1 MAYEKGDI
9 VFNEHGQ
16 RFVYVAESDGDH
28 IVRPTVETDEEEQW
42 EGNPVTL
49 RKIFASAPRDVYDK
63 TIQSLDTKVSE
74 LQEQRRALEE
84 ELRKSKQDETERKK
98 RIMTNAA
105 LERIDDFLA
114 GKMTHLAFHHWSGW
128 TILPLKEALA
138 YKESDYDSVPN
149 GVRLLTL
156 FGKTNGNLE
165 WQLSSYSGH
174 DNHPDAVYPFFSLED
189 AQAFVKGVFE
199 QKWQAWRDSYKG
211 WEEASNAA
219 HNAIRLG
226 FGIPEDVE
234 ETIKF
239 NMVNNKSDRVSEAKG
254 KLQEAEKELAET
266 QTKTVQELVKGK
278 K

>member
-63 TIQSLDTKVSE
+63 TIQALDMKVSE
-74 LQEQRRALEE
+74 LQEKRRALEE

-114 GKMTHLAFHHWSGW
+114 GKITHFVYGEYGVEIKTFEESTSDPDRRERDVKLLSLYGRSKGDLAWKLNDYYDGSGSW
-128 TILPLKEALA
+128 
-138 YKESDYDSVPN
+138 
-149 GVRLLTL
+149 R
-156 FGKTNGNLE
+156 
-165 WQLSSYSGH
+165 H
-174 DNHPDAVYPFFSLED
+174 VYPCSSLED
-189 AQAFVKGVFE
+189 ATNLAKRLIETKYEEWRKDGKNSYWLTSVVASSVK
-199 QKWQAWRDSYKG
+199 
-211 WEEASNAA
+211 
-219 HNAIRLG
+219 
-226 FGIPEDVE
+226 FGIPIPKDVRTE
-234 ETIKF
+234 IKNQF
-239 NMVNNKSDRVSEAKG
+239 IKTASQHREQKH
-254 KLQEAEKELAET
+254 KEFLEAEDRMRNAINNSVE
-266 QTKTVQELVKGK
+266 ELVKGNK
-278 K
+278 